1 MTDFVDNKDDV
12 TIQQAMDPM
21 IQDSDEE
28 VEEKKLEIPDDF
40 DFDKVYNILED
51 CLVLIDGFNEVES
64 IESNDSNYSL
74 LIKKFN
80 NLFFENIYDIMFF
93 LLPQL
98 ENSEKFKP
106 YIVKLEDHFKKLSE
120 QNGVNLEESSY
131 EEKVSLLLEKIVK
144 SVDINTSPDIIKSLK
159 EEKIKKETIDLLAKN
174 SNDWKEDLEE
184 SLFLEIESIDV
195 NSKKYDFYLLF
206 LIILQ
211 SAEIIDT
218 KIPNKFEE
226 TEVIELS
233 EKDFNNAL
241 RELIIFYIS
250 MSYND
255 STFISKDEFK
265 DEIESR
271 NITGLIL
278 NFLKESNKENF
289 EILYSTI
296 FVKLEKIL
304 TGHFKY
310 KSEYR
315 KAMMMFVEKYGSLEN
330 FLAAMGGSEQS

>member
-315 KAMMMFVEKYGSLEN
+315 K
-330 FLAAMGGSEQS
+330 